1 MGREVQ
7 AQVRFLGQTGL
18 VRALL
23 ESDALILR
31 GEVRLRLPRTGLHG
45 WRADGD
51 DLHLNTPSGPLTLT
65 MGPQEAGKWVQAL
78 NKPLPSLPQKLGLA
92 DAVVWPLTPI
102 DDPVL
107 VAALLGANCNTGPQ
121 ATLGIAIVCSTGD
134 LDTVLATHAAHPD
147 LPIWVANL
155 KGPKAAMPESDI
167 RTALRAAGMVD
178 TKACAISAALSGTRY
193 QRRRG

>member
-1 MGREVQ
+1 MGREVE
-7 AQVRFLGQTGL
+7 AQVRFQGQTGL

-31 GEVRLRLPRTGLHG
+31 GEVRLRLPRAGLDG
-45 WRADGD
+45 WRTDGD

-65 MGPQEAGKWVQAL
+65 MGPQEAAKWVQAL
-78 NKPLPSLPQKLGLA
+78 NKPLPSLAQKLGLA
-92 DAVVWPLTPI
+92 GAVVWPLTAI

-107 VAALLGANCNTGPQ
+107 AAALQGAQCSMGPP
-121 ATLGIAIVCSTGD
+121 ATLGIAVVQGTGD

-147 LPIWVANL
+147 LPIWVANH
-155 KGPKAAMPESDI
+155 KGAKAAMPENAI